1 MNSEKYIEISKN
13 YEDSLGL
20 KYKKENGIFYTDM
33 DLAIKIIDYLD
44 MPIDSHIIDPCCGTG
59 NFLLAAEKRGFFNI
73 YGADKDKQSIKIC
86 KRHTKSKNIQ
96 CMDTISNEGAY
107 VLKKFKQTE
116 KFDYILGNPPY
127 VPIATNIQI
136 DTEDY
141 LFLRNVKD
149 SGSNLFVASIYR
161 ALELVKKEGYVSY
174 IIPKN
179 FLHVSSYS
187 LLRKKLLNEKRI
199 VSIVDLGPFF
209 KDVRGEQILLTIQ
222 NVDAVN
228 NKISF
233 LKYENKKFELKTSI
247 DQIIYD
253 DEILIFEKQK
263 DFIIYK
269 KLESSYSK
277 FGDICT
283 GYIGRGK
290 STENT
295 AIAGKDLKKFG
306 FKNQNVP
313 TEGNLVFIQNI
324 YSAES
329 GIIASFAGNLEAS
342 QTVTIFTD
350 GDEKMCRYVVG
361 FLHSRLCNYYLLKF
375 CFNNSK
381 LTMHTDARYLKKLPL
396 IINSNTFNKVIF
408 LVKVLETTEY
418 MSQIWFELLESL
430 NESIYETYNINDEE
444 KRHIESEMK
453 TIQSSKWCNNE

>member
-1 MNSEKYIEISKN
+1 
-13 YEDSLGL
+13 
-20 KYKKENGIFYTDM
+20 M

>member
-381 LTMHTDARYLKKLPL
+381 LTMHTDARYLKKLPF

-418 MSQIWFELLESL
+418 MSQIWFESLESL

>member
-136 DTEDY
+136 DTEDC

-418 MSQIWFELLESL
+418 RSQIWFELLESL